1 MNRRPIIHALYAA
14 LLSLLLPALSGAM
27 TFEELKSMEG
37 KVKSVVKKAM
47 PATVALVAEKSP
59 ASGTGIIISKDG
71 LILTAAHV
79 VEGSEYMDVLF
90 PDGRSARAQVLG
102 ANRTLDAAMAKIVV
116 PDGESPAEWP
126 FVNPGV
132 SSPLKTTDIVIAMG
146 HPGGFELRRPPPVRI
161 GRIVNKEDDGFLMS
175 DCTLVGG
182 DSGGPLF
189 DLDGHVIGIHS
200 SIGGKVE
207 QNLHVPADA
216 FHKHWDALK
225 AGRLWGSLNNT
236 MRYDPRLAD
245 DPLARAVLGAKL
257 DRDSVGGV
265 RVVACPPEMPAAMAG
280 LKPGDIILSAGGTAT
295 SGYSDL
301 AGVLAEAAPE
311 QAVAL
316 QVRRQGKETTIQV
329 KLADREALASR

>member
-1 MNRRPIIHALYAA
+1 MWPPTDIGAEVVGADQKDPAKENGDANRQCRNSDDRDGTQRREDERRSALY
-14 LLSLLLPALSGAM
+14 PADH
-27 TFEELKSMEG
+27 
-37 KVKSVVKKAM
+37 
-47 PATVALVAEKSP
+47 ATVVGIELADGGKTV
-59 ASGTGIIISKDG
+59 GTGEVPIAQRGADG
-71 LILTAAHV
+71 IHLEPI
-79 VEGSEYMDVLF
+79 VEYGN
-90 PDGRSARAQVLG
+90 QVL
-102 ANRTLDAAMAKIVV
+102 R
-116 PDGESPAEWP
+116 
-126 FVNPGV
+126 
-132 SSPLKTTDIVIAMG
+132 
-146 HPGGFELRRPPPVRI
+146 
-161 GRIVNKEDDGFLMS
+161 
-175 DCTLVGG
+175 
-182 DSGGPLF
+182 GPLF
-189 DLDGHVIGIHS
+189 DLDGRVIGIHS